1 MKPEPYHIPPPRPL
15 SEQEILILRASVV
28 PKGGPHPVGLMGAGN
43 FRTARS
49 LVAMGLGTLEGSVFT
64 ANGRGVAAVMEKSD
78 G

>member
-28 PKGGPHPVGLMGAGN
+28 PKGGPHPVGLWGGN

-49 LVAMGLGTLEGSVFT
+49 LVALGLGSIEDRQFT
-64 ANGRGVAAVMEKSD
+64 ANDRGVAALVEPRD
-78 G
+78 D